1 MCGYTVL
8 CRRVCRCAE
17 SIAKA
22 HVILEVMTRRFMQG
36 LSLSRRRGER
46 PFAPTTGRGER
57 PPPAAG
63 AARSGRPAVWYGDP
77 DATEENRM
85 PYVGTEPAPAK
96 AGGLSL
102 SMRIAA
108 KWVPQVFRP
117 AVCNTPPS
125 PLSRGEKGVCPQG

>member
-1 MCGYTVL
+1 M
-8 CRRVCRCAE
+8 
-17 SIAKA
+17 
-22 HVILEVMTRRFMQG
+22 EVMTRRFMQG

-46 PFAPTTGRGER
+46 PASGGIANAARGGRPYMGRVER
-57 PPPAAG
+57 PISASD
-63 AARSGRPAVWYGDP
+63 AARSGRTAVWYGDP

-108 KWVPQVFRP
+108 KWVPQV
-117 AVCNTPPS
+117 
-125 PLSRGEKGVCPQG
+125 L